1 MKRNFY
7 LEELNLKSRLKIR
20 GILMALVVLVGALAP
35 AATVTSAQDALS
47 GTLTV
52 AGSTSV
58 QPIAEMLAEEFQTQ
72 NPGVKINVQG
82 GGSSA
87 GVKAAQTG
95 AAQIGMS
102 SRELKENE
110 KSLHETVVARD
121 GIAIIVHPKNKVS
134 NLTVTQIQA
143 IFAGKITNWK
153 EIGGKNAPIRV
164 VIREAGS
171 GTRGAFEEMV
181 MGKVAV
187 TERAIVQGSTGA
199 VRQTVSGDPDAIGYI
214 SFDALGKEVKSVKVA
229 GVEAK
234 AQNIKNGSYKIAR
247 PFLFLTREEPT
258 GLVKAFIDFVLSE
271 RGQAIIA
278 QEGLVRVK

>member
-1 MKRNFY
+1 M
-7 LEELNLKSRLKIR
+7 KSRLKIV

-58 QPIAEMLAEEFQTQ
+58 QPIAEMLAEEFQAQ

-110 KSLHETVVARD
+110 KSLHETVIARD